1 MDTLIVPMET
11 LIVLLYAPKRSYC
24 MHRNIKRTGLPLR
37 TRLRIALVW
46 SSLVCMHASWGGICT
61 SLLWQSAVDVRC
73 RPVLGASCHPVPLIT
88 RLETARILPLP
99 LRITYPVLRTGP
111 MIPAYDFG
119 PVGGGVTFLPK
130 GKREGSCA
138 RSSVARL
145 HRPVMSGAYLL
156 RRSRANPSAVAGPGL
171 REARRSR
178 TATSPIPVPVS
189 LNVLWSYTP
198 GWVVK

>member
-1 MDTLIVPMET
+1 
-11 LIVLLYAPKRSYC
+11 
-24 MHRNIKRTGLPLR
+24 
-37 TRLRIALVW
+37 
-46 SSLVCMHASWGGICT
+46 
-61 SLLWQSAVDVRC
+61 
-73 RPVLGASCHPVPLIT
+73 
-88 RLETARILPLP
+88 
-99 LRITYPVLRTGP
+99 

-178 TATSPIPVPVS
+178 TATSPIPVPVI
-189 LNVLWSYTP
+189 LKVLWSYAP
-198 GWVVK
+198 GSGGELAADNL